1 MTRAERKTRIHIVVS
16 VTGCDYETALDY
28 LKAEEW
34 SVADAILS
42 LTADTSSN

>member
-16 VTGCDYETALDY
+16 VTGCDYETALGY
-28 LKAEEW
+28 LIAEEW

-42 LTADTSSN
+42 LIADTSSN